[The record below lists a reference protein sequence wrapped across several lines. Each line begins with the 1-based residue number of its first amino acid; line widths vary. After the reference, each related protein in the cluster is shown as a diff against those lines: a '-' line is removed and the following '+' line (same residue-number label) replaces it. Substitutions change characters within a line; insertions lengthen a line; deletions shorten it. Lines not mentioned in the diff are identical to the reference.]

1 MKGTQYFEEISAGA
15 ISPQMPSCKAIII
28 NVGNRKGI
36 TDSLKELYSAI
47 SYKVYVVNVTAAKL
61 KATLKRCADA
71 GVVAIVNCGS
81 NLPAAGEWHPGKAY
95 SAALVSPN
103 SYDTATEDIKES
115 DYTPNIINQILSD
128 EYAEGFSNIG
138 YQSYR
143 YNPQVLGKLQ
153 SRYFEHMRLGA
164 LRSNITLC
172 EPLVRDCHYAFID
185 MRAVRY
191 SDYPSGINSNPN
203 GLYAE
208 EICTIARYIGLGSSL
223 KIVFLFGLEN
233 DSKQPTICNKLV
245 AETIWH
251 LCEGIASNIPEDP
264 INEEFEDYFSKKV
277 VSMGDNGENITFITS
292 STTQRWWME
301 IPVNKNNTRYI
312 PCSLEDYKVACK
324 GEVPLK
330 WLFFYQKYALQ

>member
-28 NVGNRKGI
+28 NIGNRKGI
-36 TDSLKELYSAI
+36 TGSLQELYSALN
-47 SYKVYVVNVTAAKL
+47 YKIYVVNITAAKL
-61 KATLKRCADA
+61 KATLKRCAEA
-71 GVVAIVNCGS
+71 GVVAIVNCGTE
-81 NLPAAGEWHPGKAY
+81 LPSASVWHPGKAY

-103 SYDTATEDIKES
+103 SYDTDIEETDNS
-115 DYTPNIINQILSD
+115 NYCHNIINQIFAD
-128 EYAEGFSNIG
+128 EYVAGFSNIG

-143 YNPQVLGKLQ
+143 YNPQILNKFQ
-153 SRYFEHMRLGA
+153 TRYFEHMRLGA

-172 EPLVRDCHYAFID
+172 EPLVRDCNYAFLD

-208 EICTIARYIGLGSSL
+208 EICTIARYIGLGSCL
-223 KIVFLFGLEN
+223 KAVFVFGMESDARQL
-233 DSKQPTICNKLV
+233 TVCNKLV

-264 INEEFEDYFSKKV
+264 INEGLEDYFSKKV

-292 STTQRWWME
+292 ATTQRWWME
-301 IPVNKNNTRYI
+301 IPVNKEDIQYI
-312 PCSLEDYKVACK
+312 PCSLEDYRVACK

-330 WLFFYQKYALQ
+330 WLFFYQKYAL